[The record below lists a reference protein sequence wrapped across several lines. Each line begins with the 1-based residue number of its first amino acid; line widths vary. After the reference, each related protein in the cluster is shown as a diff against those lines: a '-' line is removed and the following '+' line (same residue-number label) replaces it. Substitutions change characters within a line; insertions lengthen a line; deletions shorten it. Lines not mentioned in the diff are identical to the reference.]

1 MRFPGIGAFGDI
13 ECEGIIL
20 RRFRGASETGG
31 GTYFAV
37 VPVVVVVVVEEEG
50 LVVGLTTFGGAE
62 TVGTVTVGKGVG
74 TTTEEF
80 TFFEELRIWYH
91 DDSFDNSSTKTKDIF
106 LFSSRIKRKI
116 KVLERIVR

>member
-1 MRFPGIGAFGDI
+1 LRFPGIGAFGDI
-13 ECEGIIL
+13 ECEGIVG

-37 VPVVVVVVVEEEG
+37 VPVVVVEEEEEEEG

-74 TTTEEF
+74 TTTEGIEF
-80 TFFEELRIWYH
+80 TFFEELRI
-91 DDSFDNSSTKTKDIF
+91 
-106 LFSSRIKRKI
+106 
-116 KVLERIVR
+116 

>member
-1 MRFPGIGAFGDI
+1 MRFPGIGAFGDR
-13 ECEGIIL
+13 ECEGIVG

-37 VPVVVVVVVEEEG
+37 VPVVVVVVEEEEG

-74 TTTEEF
+74 TTTEGIEF
-80 TFFEELRIWYH
+80 KFLEELRIWYH

-106 LFSSRIKRKI
+106 LVFF
-116 KVLERIVR
+116 